1 MKGQEG
7 FTLIEILV
15 ALFLVA
21 LVLTT
26 FSYSTGMFSPHQ
38 KLVET
43 LDNFERAVR
52 FSRDES
58 VLRNRIIR
66 LLINYNG
73 EQQNFSVEYGPDAN
87 FVLPAQFLTKSDEA
101 ELLNEEELA
110 KKKESINKAFS
121 KVEEFQEEPQE
132 INDLVRVIGVGSS
145 LTNTLQLNDGAN
157 LFFYPSGEKDAAII
171 IAATD
176 GEIATLTI
184 EPFTM
189 DFERKFYKIDGET
202 GDLLEF
208 QIQKAKS
215 LYEEW
220 LK

>member
-1 MKGQEG
+1 
-7 FTLIEILV
+7 V

-26 FSYSTGMFSPHQ
+26 FSFSSGMFSQHQ

-52 FSRDES
+52 FSQDES
-58 VLRNRIIR
+58 VLRNRIVR
-66 LLINYNG
+66 LLIRFDG
-73 EQQNFSVEYGPDAN
+73 ENQNFSVEYGPDAD
-87 FVLPAQFLTKSDEA
+87 FVLPAQFLMKSEEA
-101 ELLNEEELA
+101 ELLDEKELA
-110 KKKESINKAFS
+110 KKKDQINKAFS
-121 KVEEFQEEPQE
+121 KVEEFLEEPEE
-132 INDLVRVIGVGSS
+132 INDLVRIIGVGSS

-157 LFFYPSGEKDAAII
+157 LFAYPSGEKDAALII
-171 IAATD
+171 VATD
-176 GEIATLTI
+176 EEIATLEV

-189 DFERKFYKIDGET
+189 DFKRNFYRIEGET
-202 GDLLEF
+202 GDLLDF